1 VPERAVVRLPDGVT
15 ADAAQS
21 TVTIAVCLRA
31 LRRAPSIEGARVA
44 VSGPGHLGLI
54 LVQLLL
60 HRGADRIV
68 LFGTRDQ
75 RLARARAWGIETVNV
90 RTEAWRS
97 RSGSFDLVYET
108 AGTPESFLQAIE
120 LAAPGATVCIL
131 GVAKAPVH
139 AFAPSVLYEKE
150 LSIIGSKGG
159 SGEYEAALELLATGA
174 VEIAPLITHRFP
186 LSEGVAALGVASDRD
201 RLPVRVV
208 IEAP

>member
-1 VPERAVVRLPDGVT
+1 
-15 ADAAQS
+15 
-21 TVTIAVCLRA
+21 
-31 LRRAPSIEGARVA
+31 
-44 VSGPGHLGLI
+44 
-54 LVQLLL
+54 
-60 HRGADRIV
+60 
-68 LFGTRDQ
+68 
-75 RLARARAWGIETVNV
+75 
-90 RTEAWRS
+90 
-97 RSGSFDLVYET
+97 
-108 AGTPESFLQAIE
+108 
-120 LAAPGATVCIL
+120 
-131 GVAKAPVH
+131 VH